1 MYCAVYQYYMKFGTD
16 FEFKG
21 ETIIVLPGMKKIIF
35 TLLLIAGVGIVVSG
49 QEKWSLEKC
58 ISYAIENN
66 IALKRQQ
73 VQTEQNR
80 TNLKQS
86 RAALLPNLNFQSS
99 GAMNFGRSVDPVT
112 NTITFNQNIQ
122 NSYFMGSNITV
133 FNGFALANRISASKF
148 MYEMGLELEQA
159 NKDLLTVDI
168 TNAYFQVLM
177 YRGVVSTARKQL
189 EVSEQQLHR
198 ISVMV
203 ETGAESKTTKLE
215 IQSQVSNDRLLLTQ
229 AINNEMIA
237 LESLKQ
243 LLQLD
248 SSTDFNISEESL
260 LVNVGEDMTTD
271 VDSVF
276 NTAKEILPGINALV
290 LQAEARKKL
299 VKAAIGE
306 ATPELTFSGGWRT
319 GYYDA
324 MMEGVATTPFP
335 EQLKNNNNQSLS
347 ATITI
352 PIFNRWYS
360 GSNIKRAKLNLQDA
374 ELQLQQEYNTL
385 YSQVT
390 NATLELEAA
399 KDEHMAIKDSKEYSD
414 LAFTAVEKKFQTGMA
429 NATEFAEARRQK
441 FYAEVNLL
449 RVQLQYNLKM
459 MMLKYYLTGQWSL

>member
-1 MYCAVYQYYMKFGTD
+1 
-16 FEFKG
+16 
-21 ETIIVLPGMKKIIF
+21 MKKAVITF
-35 TLLLIAGVGIVVSG
+35 LLITGLGIAGSG

-58 ISYAIENN
+58 ISYAVENN

-80 TNLKQS
+80 TNLRQS
-86 RAALLPNLNFQSS
+86 RASLLPNLNFQSS
-99 GAMNFGRSVDPVT
+99 GTMNFGRSVDPVT
-112 NTITFNQNIQ
+112 DGITFNQNLQ
-122 NSYFMGSNITV
+122 NFYFLGSNITL
-133 FNGFALANRISASKF
+133 FNGFALANRMAASKF
-148 MYEMGLELEQA
+148 MYEMGLALEQA

-177 YRGVVSTARKQL
+177 YRGVVSTAGRQL

-198 ISVMV
+198 IGVMV
-203 ETGAESKTTKLE
+203 ETGAESRTTLLE
-215 IQSQVSNDRLLLTQ
+215 MQSQVSNDRLLLTQ

-248 SSTDFNISEESL
+248 SATDFDITEESL
-260 LVNVGEDMTTD
+260 LVNINDEVSTD
-271 VDSVF
+271 VDSVYEV
-276 NTAKEILPGINALV
+276 AREILPGINALV

-306 ATPELTFSGGWRT
+306 ASPELTLSGGWRT

-324 MMEGVATTPFP
+324 MMEGVATTPFFD
-335 EQLKNNNNQSLS
+335 QLQNNKNQSVS

-352 PIFNRWYS
+352 PIFNRWLA

-390 NATLELEAA
+390 NATLELKAV
-399 KDEHMAIKDSKEYSD
+399 KDEHLAIKDSKEYSD
-414 LAFTAVEKKFQTGMA
+414 LAFKAVEKKFQTGMA
-429 NATEFAEARRQK
+429 SATEYAEARRQK
-441 FYAEVNLL
+441 FYAEVDML
-449 RVQLQYNLKM
+449 RVQLQYNLKL
-459 MMLKYYLTGQWSL
+459 MMLKYYFTGRWEL